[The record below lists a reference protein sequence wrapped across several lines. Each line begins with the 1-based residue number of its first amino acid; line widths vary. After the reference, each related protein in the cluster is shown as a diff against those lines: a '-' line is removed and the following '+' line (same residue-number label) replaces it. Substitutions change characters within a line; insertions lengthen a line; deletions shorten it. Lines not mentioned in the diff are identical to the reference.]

1 MRVAI
6 QFTPLKKEAG
16 IMFESLGDRLQSTFK
31 KLKGQGKLTESNV
44 SDTLREVRRAFLE
57 ADVNYKVTR
66 EFIEQIKTR
75 TLGQEV
81 LGSLTPELQIAR
93 IIGEE
98 LTQLMGNKA
107 EKIRIA
113 PSGPT
118 VVMLVGLQ
126 GAGKTTVAAKL
137 ALKFRKDG
145 RKPLLVAAD
154 VYRPAAIKQLQ
165 ILGEQTE
172 TPVFSMGTDTSP
184 VKIAEA
190 SVKEALAHG
199 HNCVII
205 DTAGRLHIDGTL
217 MGELRQIKERV
228 ELTEILLIVDAMTG
242 QDAVN
247 VAENFNNDLEIDGV
261 ILTKM
266 DGDARGGA
274 ALSIRHVTQKPI
286 KFIGVGEKIEAAA
299 LEEFHPE
306 RMSSRILGQGDFQ
319 TLLER
324 AEDVFSEDQAKELE
338 RKLTEQ
344 KGLDFDDFLTQL
356 EQLKNMGPLDQL
368 MDLMPFKNQLPVQNL
383 TPDESHLQTAKA
395 IIHSMTLE
403 ERKNPRLLD
412 RSRKLRISKGSGT
425 TVNQINM
432 LVSQLQMMNRMLNQQ
447 AAMAM
452 PQMGQKM
459 GALPRPKRKAR
470 KPRKRKRRR

>member
-1 MRVAI
+1 
-6 QFTPLKKEAG
+6 
-16 IMFESLGDRLQSTFK
+16 MFESLSDRLQSTFK
-31 KLKGQGKLTESNV
+31 KLKGQGKLTENNI

-66 EFIEQIKTR
+66 EFIEQIKVR
-75 TLGQEV
+75 ALGQEV
-81 LGSLTPELQIAR
+81 LGSLTPELQIAQ

-98 LTQLMGNKA
+98 LTQLMGDTA
-107 EKIRIA
+107 EKIQIA

-137 ALKFRKDG
+137 ALRFHKEG

-165 ILGEQTE
+165 VLGEQTE
-172 TPVFSMGTDTSP
+172 TSVFSMGTEVSP
-184 VKIAEA
+184 VEIAEA
-190 SVKEALAHG
+190 SVKEALANG

-205 DTAGRLHIDGTL
+205 DTAGRLHVDDEL

-228 ELTEILLIVDAMTG
+228 NPSEILLIVDAMTG

-247 VAENFNNDLEIDGV
+247 VAENFNNDLDIDGV

-274 ALSIRHVTQKPI
+274 ALSIRHITQKPI
-286 KFIGVGEKIEAAA
+286 KFIGVGEKIEAAS

-319 TLLER
+319 TLLEK
-324 AEDVFSEDQAKELE
+324 AEDLFSEDQAKELE
-338 RKLTEQ
+338 RKLTEN
-344 KGLDFDDFLTQL
+344 KGLDFNDFLTQL

-368 MDLMPFKNQLPVQNL
+368 MDLMPFKNQLPVKDL

-395 IIHSMTLE
+395 IIQSMTLE

-447 AAMAM
+447 TAMAM
-452 PQMGQKM
+452 PQMGQKI
-459 GALPRPKRKAR
+459 GALPRPKRKTSR
-470 KPRKRKRRR
+470 KPRKRRRRK

>member
-1 MRVAI
+1 
-6 QFTPLKKEAG
+6 
-16 IMFESLGDRLQSTFK
+16 MFESLGNRLQSTLK
-31 KLKGQGKLTESNV
+31 RIKGQGKLTESNI

-98 LTQLMGNKA
+98 LTQLMGTKA
-107 EKIRIA
+107 EKITIA

-118 VVMLVGLQ
+118 VVVLAGLQ

-137 ALKFRKDG
+137 ALKFRKEG

-165 ILGEQTE
+165 VLGEQTE

-205 DTAGRLHIDGTL
+205 DTAGRLHVNDEL
-217 MGELRQIKERV
+217 MDELRQIKESV
-228 ELTEILLIVDAMTG
+228 NPSEVLLVVDAMTG

-247 VAENFNNDLEIDGV
+247 VAENFNNDLDIDGV

-274 ALSIRHVTQKPI
+274 ALSIRHITHKPI
-286 KFIGVGEKIEAAA
+286 KFVGVGEKIEAAA

-306 RMSSRILGQGDFQ
+306 RMASRILGQGDFQ
-319 TLLER
+319 TLLEK
-324 AEDVFSEDQAKELE
+324 AEEVFSEDQAKELE
-338 RKLTEQ
+338 RKLIES
-344 KGLDFDDFLTQL
+344 KGLDFTDFLTQL

-368 MDLMPFKNQLPVQNL
+368 LDLMPFKNQLPAQNL

-395 IIHSMTLE
+395 IIHSMTPE

-425 TVNQINM
+425 TVNQVNM
-432 LVSQLQMMNRMLNQQ
+432 LISQLQMMNRMLNQQ

-452 PQMGQKM
+452 PQMGTGLKMGRKM
-459 GALPRPKRKAR
+459 GALPGQKRKAAR
-470 KPRKRKRRR
+470 KPRKRRRRR

>member
-1 MRVAI
+1 
-6 QFTPLKKEAG
+6 
-16 IMFESLGDRLQSTFK
+16 MFESLGDRLQSTFK
-31 KLKGQGKLTESNV
+31 KLKGQGKLTENNI

-66 EFIEQIKTR
+66 EFIERIKVR
-75 TLGQEV
+75 ALGQEV
-81 LGSLTPELQIAR
+81 LGSLTPELQIAQ

-98 LTQLMGNKA
+98 LTQLMGESA

-113 PSGPT
+113 PNGPT
-118 VVMLVGLQ
+118 IVMLAGLQ

-137 ALKFRKDG
+137 ALRFRKEG

-172 TPVFSMGTDTSP
+172 TPVFSMGTEVSP
-184 VKIAEA
+184 VDIAEA
-190 SVKEALAHG
+190 SVKQALTLG

-205 DTAGRLHIDGTL
+205 DTAGRLHIDDGL

-228 ELTEILLIVDAMTG
+228 EPTEILLIVDAMTG

-247 VAENFNNDLEIDGV
+247 VAENFNKDLEIDGV

-286 KFIGVGEKIEAAA
+286 KFIGVGEKIEAAS

-338 RKLTEQ
+338 RKLTEN

-368 MDLMPFKNQLPVQNL
+368 MDLMPFKNQLPAQNL
-383 TPDESHLQTAKA
+383 TPDESHLRTAKA

-447 AAMAM
+447 TAMAM
-452 PQMGQKM
+452 PQMGRKM
-459 GALPRPKRKAR
+459 GALPGLKRQKSR
-470 KPRKRKRRR
+470 KPRKRKRRKSR

>member
-1 MRVAI
+1 
-6 QFTPLKKEAG
+6 
-16 IMFESLGDRLQSTFK
+16 MFESLSDRLQGTFK
-31 KLKGQGKLTESNV
+31 KLKGQGKLTENNI

-66 EFIEQIKTR
+66 EFIEQIKVR
-75 TLGQEV
+75 ALGQEV

-98 LTQLMGNKA
+98 LTQLMGDKA
-107 EKIRIA
+107 EKIQIA
-113 PSGPT
+113 SSGPT
-118 VVMLVGLQ
+118 VVMLTGLQ

-137 ALKFRKDG
+137 ALRFHKEG

-165 ILGEQTE
+165 VLGEQTG
-172 TPVFSMGTDTSP
+172 TPVFSMGTEVSP
-184 VKIAEA
+184 VDIAEA
-190 SVKEALAHG
+190 AVKEASAHG

-205 DTAGRLHIDGTL
+205 DTAGRLHIDDEL
-217 MGELRQIKERV
+217 MGELRQIKARV
-228 ELTEILLIVDAMTG
+228 NPSEILLIVDAMTG
-242 QDAVN
+242 QDAIN
-247 VAENFNNDLEIDGV
+247 VAENFNNDLDIDGV

-274 ALSIRHVTQKPI
+274 ALSIRHITQKPI
-286 KFIGVGEKIEAAA
+286 KFIGVGEKIEASS

-338 RKLTEQ
+338 RKLTEN
-344 KGLDFDDFLTQL
+344 KGLDFNDFLTQL

-368 MDLMPFKNQLPVQNL
+368 MDLMPFKNQLPVKNL

-395 IIHSMTLE
+395 IIQSMTLE
-403 ERKNPRLLD
+403 ERQNPRLLD

-432 LVSQLQMMNRMLNQQ
+432 LVSQLQMMNRMLSQQ
-447 AAMAM
+447 TAMAM
-452 PQMGQKM
+452 PQMGQKI
-459 GALPRPKRKAR
+459 GALPRLKQKASR
-470 KPRKRKRRR
+470 KPRKRRRRK

>member
-1 MRVAI
+1 
-6 QFTPLKKEAG
+6 
-16 IMFESLGDRLQSTFK
+16 MFESLGNRLQSTLK
-31 KLKGQGKLTESNV
+31 KIRGQGKLTESNI

-205 DTAGRLHIDGTL
+205 DTAGRLHVNDEL
-217 MGELRQIKERV
+217 MEELRQIKAHANPSEV
-228 ELTEILLIVDAMTG
+228 LLIVDAMTG

-247 VAENFNNDLEIDGV
+247 VAENFNNDLDIDGV

-274 ALSIRHVTQKPI
+274 ALSIRHITHKPI
-286 KFIGVGEKIEAAA
+286 KFIGVGEKIEASA

-306 RMSSRILGQGDFQ
+306 RMASRILGQGDFQ
-319 TLLER
+319 TLLEK

-338 RKLTEQ
+338 RKLIES
-344 KGLDFDDFLTQL
+344 KGLDFTDFLTQL

-368 MDLMPFKNQLPVQNL
+368 LDLMPFKNQLPVQNL

-395 IIHSMTLE
+395 IIHSMTSE

-425 TVNQINM
+425 TVNQVNM
-432 LVSQLQMMNRMLNQQ
+432 LISQLQMMNRMLNQQ

-452 PQMGQKM
+452 PQMGTGLNTKM
-459 GALPRPKRKAR
+459 GRKIGALPGQKRKVAR
-470 KPRKRKRRR
+470 KPRKRRRRK

>member
-1 MRVAI
+1 
-6 QFTPLKKEAG
+6 
-16 IMFESLGDRLQSTFK
+16 MFESLSDRLQSTFK
-31 KLKGQGKLTESNV
+31 RLKGQGKLTENNI

-66 EFIEQIKTR
+66 EFIERIKVR
-75 TLGQEV
+75 ALGQEV

-98 LTQLMGNKA
+98 LTQLMGEKA

-113 PSGPT
+113 PGGPT
-118 VVMLVGLQ
+118 IVMLAGLQ

-137 ALKFRKDG
+137 ALRFRKEG

-165 ILGEQTE
+165 VLGEQTE
-172 TPVFSMGTDTSP
+172 TPVFSMGTEVSP
-184 VKIAEA
+184 VDIAES
-190 SVKEALAHG
+190 SVEEALAHG

-205 DTAGRLHIDGTL
+205 DTAGRLHVDEAL

-228 ELTEILLIVDAMTG
+228 EPTEILLIVDAMTG

-306 RMSSRILGQGDFQ
+306 RMSSRILGEGDFQ
-319 TLLER
+319 TLLEK
-324 AEDVFSEDQAKELE
+324 AEEVFSEDQAKELE
-338 RKLTEQ
+338 RKLIEN

-447 AAMAM
+447 TAMAM
-452 PQMGQKM
+452 PQMGRKM
-459 GALPRPKRKAR
+459 GALPGLKRQTSR
-470 KPRKRKRRR
+470 KPRKRKRRKSR

>member
-1 MRVAI
+1 
-6 QFTPLKKEAG
+6 
-16 IMFESLGDRLQSTFK
+16 MFESLNDRLQSTFK
-31 KLKGQGKLTESNV
+31 KLKGQGKLTENNISE
-44 SDTLREVRRAFLE
+44 TLREVRRAFLE

-66 EFIEQIKTR
+66 EFIERIKVR
-75 TLGQEV
+75 ALGQEV

-98 LTQLMGNKA
+98 LTQLMGNRA
-107 EKIRIA
+107 EKIQIA
-113 PSGPT
+113 PNGPT

-137 ALKFRKDG
+137 ALRFRKEG

-165 ILGEQTE
+165 VLGEQTE
-172 TPVFSMGTDTSP
+172 TPVFSMGTEVSP
-184 VKIAEA
+184 VEIAEA
-190 SVKEALAHG
+190 AVKEALAHG

-205 DTAGRLHIDGTL
+205 DTAGRLHVDDEL
-217 MGELRQIKERV
+217 MGELRQIRAQV
-228 ELTEILLIVDAMTG
+228 TPSEILLIVDAMTG

-247 VAENFNNDLEIDGV
+247 VAENFNNDLDIDGV

-274 ALSIRHVTQKPI
+274 ALSIRHITEKPI
-286 KFIGVGEKIEAAA
+286 KFIGVGEKIEAAS

-319 TLLER
+319 TLLEK
-324 AEDVFSEDQAKELE
+324 AEEVFTEDQAKELE
-338 RKLTEQ
+338 RKLVEN

-368 MDLMPFKNQLPVQNL
+368 MDLMPFKNQLPVKNL
-383 TPDESHLQTAKA
+383 TPDESHLRTAKA
-395 IIHSMTLE
+395 IIQSMTLE

-447 AAMAM
+447 ATMAM
-452 PQMGQKM
+452 PQMGASFNKKM
-459 GALPRPKRKAR
+459 GQKIGAMPRPKRKASR
-470 KPRKRKRRR
+470 KPRKRKRRK

>member
-1 MRVAI
+1 
-6 QFTPLKKEAG
+6 
-16 IMFESLGDRLQSTFK
+16 MFESLSDRLQSTFK
-31 KLKGQGKLTESNV
+31 KLRGQGKLTENNI

-66 EFIEQIKTR
+66 EFTDRIKER
-75 TLGQEV
+75 ALGQEV

-98 LTQLMGNKA
+98 LTQLMGNEA
-107 EKIRIA
+107 EKITIA

-118 VVMLVGLQ
+118 IVMLVGLQ

-137 ALKFRKDG
+137 ALRFRKDG
-145 RKPLLVAAD
+145 QKPLLVAAD

-172 TPVFSMGTDTSP
+172 TPVFSMGTDVSP

-190 SVKEALAHG
+190 SVKEALEHG
-199 HNCVII
+199 HNRVII
-205 DTAGRLHIDGTL
+205 DTAGRLHVNDEL
-217 MGELRQIKERV
+217 MGELRQIRESV
-228 ELTEILLIVDAMTG
+228 NPTEILLIVDAMTG

-247 VAENFNNDLEIDGV
+247 VAENFNNDLDIDGV

-274 ALSIRHVTQKPI
+274 ALSIRHITQKPI
-286 KFIGVGEKIEAAA
+286 KFIGVGEKIEAAS

-306 RMSSRILGQGDFQ
+306 RMSSRILGQGDVQ
-319 TLLER
+319 TLIEK
-324 AEDVFSEDQAKELE
+324 AEEVFSEDQAKEIE
-338 RKLTEQ
+338 RKLIEN

-368 MDLMPFKNQLPVQNL
+368 MDLMPFKNQLPIKDL
-383 TPDESHLQTAKA
+383 TPDESHLRTAKA
-395 IIHSMTLE
+395 IIQSMTLE
-403 ERKNPRLLD
+403 ERKNPQLLD
-412 RSRKLRISKGSGT
+412 RSRKLRISEGSGT

-432 LVSQLQMMNRMLNQQ
+432 LVSQLKMMNRMLNQQ

-452 PQMGQKM
+452 PGMGASLNKKMGQKI
-459 GALPRPKRKAR
+459 GAMPRPKRKAR

>member
-1 MRVAI
+1 
-6 QFTPLKKEAG
+6 
-16 IMFESLGDRLQSTFK
+16 MFESLGDRLQSTLK
-31 KLKGQGKLTESNV
+31 KIKGQGKLTESNV

-66 EFIEQIKTR
+66 EFIDRIKER
-75 TLGQEV
+75 ALGQEV

-107 EKIRIA
+107 EKINIA

-118 VVMLVGLQ
+118 VVMLAGLQ

-137 ALKFRKDG
+137 ALRFRKEG

-165 ILGEQTE
+165 VLGEQTE
-172 TPVFSMGTDTSP
+172 TPVFSMGTDVSP
-184 VKIAEA
+184 VDIAAA
-190 SVKEALAHG
+190 SVDEALAHG

-205 DTAGRLHIDGTL
+205 DTAGRLHIDDTL

-228 ELTEILLIVDAMTG
+228 EPTEILLIVDAMTG

-247 VAENFNNDLEIDGV
+247 VAENFNSDLEIDGV

-274 ALSIRHVTQKPI
+274 ALSIRHITQKPI

-306 RMSSRILGQGDFQ
+306 RMSSRILGEGDFQ
-319 TLLER
+319 TLLEK
-324 AEDVFSEDQAKELE
+324 AEEVFSEDQAKELE

-368 MDLMPFKNQLPVQNL
+368 MDLMPFKNQLPVKNL

-459 GALPRPKRKAR
+459 GALPRPKRKPAR
-470 KPRKRKRRR
+470 KPRRRKRRR

>member
-1 MRVAI
+1 
-6 QFTPLKKEAG
+6 
-16 IMFESLGDRLQSTFK
+16 MFESLGDRLQNTLK
-31 KLKGQGKLTESNV
+31 KIKGQGKLTESNI

-66 EFIEQIKTR
+66 EFIDRIKGR
-75 TLGQEV
+75 ALGQEV

-98 LTQLMGNKA
+98 LTQLMGSKA
-107 EKIRIA
+107 EKINIA

-118 VVMLVGLQ
+118 VVMLAGLQ

-137 ALKFRKDG
+137 ALRFRKEG

-165 ILGEQTE
+165 ILGEQTD
-172 TPVFSMGTDTSP
+172 TPVFSMGTDVSP
-184 VKIAEA
+184 VDIAEA
-190 SVKEALAHG
+190 SVDEALTHG

-205 DTAGRLHIDGTL
+205 DTAGRLHIDDTL

-228 ELTEILLIVDAMTG
+228 EPTEILLIVDAMTG

-247 VAENFNNDLEIDGV
+247 VAENFNSDLEIDGV

-274 ALSIRHVTQKPI
+274 ALSIRHITQKPI

-319 TLLER
+319 TLLEK
-324 AEDVFSEDQAKELE
+324 AEEVFSEDQAKELE

-368 MDLMPFKNQLPVQNL
+368 MDLMPFKNQLPVKNL

-412 RSRKLRISKGSGT
+412 RSRKLRI
-425 TVNQINM
+425 
-432 LVSQLQMMNRMLNQQ
+432 
-447 AAMAM
+447 
-452 PQMGQKM
+452 
-459 GALPRPKRKAR
+459 
-470 KPRKRKRRR
+470 

>member
-1 MRVAI
+1 
-6 QFTPLKKEAG
+6 
-16 IMFESLGDRLQSTFK
+16 MFESLGNRLQGTLK
-31 KLKGQGKLTESNV
+31 KIRGQGKLTESNI

-66 EFIEQIKTR
+66 EFIEQIKAR

-98 LTQLMGNKA
+98 LTQLMGSKA
-107 EKIRIA
+107 EKINIA

-137 ALKFRKDG
+137 ALKFRKEG

-165 ILGEQTE
+165 VLGEQTE

-184 VKIAEA
+184 VEIAEK
-190 SVKEALAHG
+190 SVKAALEHG

-205 DTAGRLHIDGTL
+205 DTAGRLHVNDEL
-217 MGELRQIKERV
+217 MDELRQIKEHAKPSEV
-228 ELTEILLIVDAMTG
+228 LLIVDAMTG

-247 VAENFNNDLEIDGV
+247 VAENFNNDLDIDGV

-274 ALSIRHVTQKPI
+274 ALSIRHITHKPI
-286 KFIGVGEKIEAAA
+286 KFIGVGEKIEAAS

-306 RMSSRILGQGDFQ
+306 RMASRILGQGDFQ
-319 TLLER
+319 TLLEK
-324 AEDVFSEDQAKELE
+324 AEEVFSEDQAKELE
-338 RKLTEQ
+338 RKLTEN
-344 KGLDFDDFLTQL
+344 KGLDFTDFLTQL

-368 MDLMPFKNQLPVQNL
+368 LDLMPFKNQLPVQNL

-395 IIHSMTLE
+395 IIHSMTPQ
-403 ERKNPRLLD
+403 ERRNPRLLD

-425 TVNQINM
+425 SVNQVNM
-432 LVSQLQMMNRMLNQQ
+432 LISQLQMMNRMLNQQ
-447 AAMAM
+447 TAMAM
-452 PQMGQKM
+452 PGMGAGLGAKMGRKMGSLPGQK
-459 GALPRPKRKAR
+459 RKAAR
-470 KPRKRKRRR
+470 KPRKRRRRK

>member
-1 MRVAI
+1 
-6 QFTPLKKEAG
+6 
-16 IMFESLGDRLQSTFK
+16 MFESLGDRLQSTLK
-31 KLKGQGKLTESNV
+31 KIKGQGKLTESNV
-44 SDTLREVRRAFLE
+44 SDTLREVRRALLE

-66 EFIEQIKTR
+66 EFIDRIKER
-75 TLGQEV
+75 ALGQEV
-81 LGSLTPELQIAR
+81 LGSLTPELQIAQ

-107 EKIRIA
+107 EKINIA

-118 VVMLVGLQ
+118 VVMLAGLQ

-137 ALKFRKDG
+137 ALRFRKDG

-165 ILGEQTE
+165 VLGEQTE
-172 TPVFSMGTDTSP
+172 TPVFSMGTDVSP
-184 VKIAEA
+184 VDIAEA
-190 SVKEALAHG
+190 SVNEALAHG

-205 DTAGRLHIDGTL
+205 DTAGRLHIDDTL

-228 ELTEILLIVDAMTG
+228 EPTEILLIVDAMTG

-247 VAENFNNDLEIDGV
+247 VAENFNSDLEIDGV

-274 ALSIRHVTQKPI
+274 ALSIRHITQKPI

-306 RMSSRILGQGDFQ
+306 RMSSRILGEGDFQ
-319 TLLER
+319 TLLEK
-324 AEDVFSEDQAKELE
+324 AEEVFSEDQAKELE

-368 MDLMPFKNQLPVQNL
+368 MDLMPFKNQLPVKNL

-459 GALPRPKRKAR
+459 GALPRPKRKAGR
-470 KPRKRKRRR
+470 KPRRRKRRR